1 MSQKFAA
8 LLVFLGGSALS
19 SLSCPAQAQ
28 DQSPDSKAGSPSAP
42 AMPEADASAGDDVT
56 DSDLELKYFSG
67 ELGIGFRK
75 GLGLELRFNWFKDDD
90 MVLGVKAGQYTA
102 KNLSNFDQLTLTSLT
117 LISRFNL
124 ESSFFF
130 EGGVD
135 YTQIKANIDSSELT
149 SLSGVGTYSF
159 EGSVNQSYLLLS
171 FGNQWDQGDWT
182 YGINWL
188 DLYLPFTG
196 SGFSASSAGT
206 IADRESRERQ
216 DRRDIKAEAWTINY
230 GLSVHAGMTF

>member
-1 MSQKFAA
+1 MSQKLAA

-19 SLSCPAQAQ
+19 SWSCPAQAQ
-28 DQSPDSKAGSPSAP
+28 DQNLDSKEASPSAP
-42 AMPEADASAGDDVT
+42 AEASEGDDVT
-56 DSDLELKYFSG
+56 DSDLELKYFSS

-75 GLGLELRFNWFKDDD
+75 GLGLELRCNWFKDDD
-90 MVLGVKAGQYTA
+90 MVLGIKAGQYTA
-102 KNLSNFDQLTLTSLT
+102 KNIANFDQLTLTSLT

-130 EGGVD
+130 EAGVD
-135 YTQIKANIDSSELT
+135 YTQLKAKIDSSELS

-171 FGNQWDQGDWT
+171 FGNQWEQGDWT

-196 SGFSASSAGT
+196 SGFAASSAGT

-216 DRRDIKAEAWTINY
+216 DRRDVKAEAWTINY
-230 GLSVHAGMTF
+230 GLSVHAGITF